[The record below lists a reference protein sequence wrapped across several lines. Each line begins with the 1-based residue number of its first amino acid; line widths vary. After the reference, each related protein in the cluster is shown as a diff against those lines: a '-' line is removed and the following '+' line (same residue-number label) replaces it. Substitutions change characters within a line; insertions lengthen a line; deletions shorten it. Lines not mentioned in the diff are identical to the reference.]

1 MNYPKTQIAWV
12 KQCLRE
18 RGQIS
23 RNDCINMPVI
33 DSNGLKR
40 ITRLGA
46 LIKDLRKDGWS
57 IDRDWKG
64 GGSDCIYKLKSAKKY
79 KKF

>member
-1 MNYPKTQIAWV
+1 
-12 KQCLRE
+12 
-18 RGQIS
+18 
-23 RNDCINMPVI
+23 MPVI

-46 LIKDLRKDGWS
+46 LIKDLRKDKWS

-64 GGSDCIYKLKSAKKY
+64 GGSDCIYKLKSAPIIRKVVVVDGKAVEVTQP
-79 KKF
+79 KQESVW